1 MAADG
6 TGRRGAKAVTVNKRF
21 WLSGVLA
28 ALMTLA
34 ACAKTAA
41 TTDDAAVAG
50 DSAADAADQADT
62 SATAD
67 DWRKDGAYPVGH
79 ADFVLTDAARTRT
92 LRVTVWYPAAE
103 SARAAAEAGI
113 SLADFYP
120 VDSPEHATMTTLL
133 ASAPATCTRAQTH
146 SAANAAP
153 ATTANWPLVAFS
165 HCHTCTRFEATTIAE
180 RLASHGIAVI
190 APDHTG
196 NTIFEGLAGTSA
208 GLGAAFLQVRADD
221 MKFVLDQILDAKNTA
236 IPANLRGKFD
246 STRIGALGHSFG
258 GVTVGKLLMDDPRP
272 KAGMALAVPM
282 AQPLLPGVDM
292 AKIHVPVAFVL
303 AREDNSILEVGN
315 TFIRQNF
322 ADANPPV
329 WLAEVADAGHFSFAD
344 IAGIIPGFDAGCG
357 KGLRMAD
364 QSDFTYL
371 DNTTARSIGARL
383 VGAFFGQTLLGEAA
397 AEEPLM
403 AAEPAGI
410 VFPSE
415 RK

>member
-1 MAADG
+1 MTTRFAAL
-6 TGRRGAKAVTVNKRF
+6 F
-21 WLSGVLA
+21 CLA
-28 ALMTLA
+28 ALA
-34 ACAKTAA
+34 GCAKTTAA
-41 TTDDAAVAG
+41 SYDTTVSQDVSADTTDG
-50 DSAADAADQADT
+50 ADAAA
-62 SATAD
+62 AVE
-67 DWRKDGAYPVGH
+67 DWRKDGPFPVGH
-79 ADFVLTDAARTRT
+79 ADFVLTDAARSRT

-103 SARAAAEAGI
+103 SARAAADAGTN
-113 SLADFYP
+113 LADFYP
-120 VDSPEHATMTTLL
+120 VGSPEHATMTTLL
-133 ASAPATCTRAQTH
+133 ATAPTTCVRSQTH
-146 SAANAAP
+146 SAANAEP
-153 ATTANWPLVAFS
+153 ATTTAWPLVAFS

-208 GLGAAFLQVRADD
+208 GLGAAFLQVRTDD
-221 MKFVLDQILDAKNTA
+221 MRFVLDQALDPTGTTL
-236 IPANLRGKFD
+236 PANLRGKFD
-246 STRIGALGHSFG
+246 PTRIGALGHSFG

-292 AKIHVPVAFVL
+292 AQIHVPVAFVL

-315 TFIRQNF
+315 SFIRQDY

-329 WLAEVADAGHFSFAD
+329 WLLEVADAGHFSFSD
-344 IAGIIPGFDAGCG
+344 IAGIIANFDAGCG
-357 KGLRMAD
+357 KGQRMAD

-371 DNTTARSIGARL
+371 DNATARGIGARA
-383 VGAFFGQTLLGEAA
+383 VGAFFGQTLRGETAA
-397 AEEPLM
+397 DEALM
-403 AAEPAGI
+403 AAEPAGV